1 MGHPFNVQILG
12 EITIKL
18 LILTILSVN
27 FIYSDE
33 DQHVHQHSHNHDV
46 YVQGE
51 RLEVDERRFKK
62 FLDGLSNS
70 QVVVVNVNGM
80 VCDFCARGIEKTFV
94 KDKAVKRIDVDLER
108 GKVLIAYTKEKE
120 INFDEIKNKILAN
133 GQNAIDFTILNI

>member
-1 MGHPFNVQILG
+1 MGYPFNVQILG

-33 DQHVHQHSHNHDV
+33 DQHMHQHSHNHDV

-51 RLEVDERRFKK
+51 KLEVDEKRFKN
-62 FLDGLSNS
+62 FLDGLTNS
-70 QVVVVNVNGM
+70 QVAVVNVNGM
-80 VCDFCARGIEKTFV
+80 VCDFCARGIEKTFA
-94 KDKAVKRIDVDLER
+94 KDSAVKRIDVDLER

>member
-1 MGHPFNVQILG
+1 MIR
-12 EITIKL
+12 L
-18 LILTILSVN
+18 LFLTILSVN
-27 FIYSDE
+27 FINSE
-33 DQHVHQHSHNHDV
+33 ENQHMHQHSHSHDV

-51 RLEVDERRFKK
+51 KLEVDEKRFKN
-62 FLDGLSNS
+62 FLDGLTNS
-70 QVVVVNVNGM
+70 QVAVVNVNGM

-120 INFDEIKNKILAN
+120 INFDEIRNKILAN

>member
-1 MGHPFNVQILG
+1 MIR
-12 EITIKL
+12 L
-18 LILTILSVN
+18 LLLTILSVN
-27 FIYSDE
+27 FISSDE
-33 DQHVHQHSHNHDV
+33 DQHMHQHSHSHDV

-51 RLEVDERRFKK
+51 KLEVDEKRFKN
-62 FLDGLSNS
+62 FLDGLTNS
-70 QVVVVNVNGM
+70 QVAIVNVNGM

>member
-1 MGHPFNVQILG
+1 MIR
-12 EITIKL
+12 L
-18 LILTILSVN
+18 LFLTILSVN
-27 FIYSDE
+27 FINSDE
-33 DQHVHQHSHNHDV
+33 DHNMHQHSHSHDI

-51 RLEVDERRFKK
+51 KLEVDEKRFKN
-62 FLDGLSNS
+62 FLDGLTNS
-70 QVVVVNVNGM
+70 QVAIVNVNGM

-120 INFDEIKNKILAN
+120 INFDEIRNKILAN

>member
-1 MGHPFNVQILG
+1 MIR
-12 EITIKL
+12 L
-18 LILTILSVN
+18 LLLTILSVN
-27 FIYSDE
+27 FISSDE
-33 DQHVHQHSHNHDV
+33 DQHMHQHSHSHDV

-51 RLEVDERRFKK
+51 KLEVDEKRFKN
-62 FLDGLSNS
+62 FLDGLTNS
-70 QVVVVNVNGM
+70 QVAVVNVNGM

-120 INFDEIKNKILAN
+120 INFDEIRNKILAN

>member
-1 MGHPFNVQILG
+1 MIR
-12 EITIKL
+12 L
-18 LILTILSVN
+18 LFLTILSVN

-33 DQHVHQHSHNHDV
+33 DQHMHQHSHYHDV

-51 RLEVDERRFKK
+51 KLEVDEKRFKK

-70 QVVVVNVNGM
+70 QIAVVNINGM

-120 INFDEIKNKILAN
+120 IDFDEIKNKNLAN

>member
-1 MGHPFNVQILG
+1 MIR
-12 EITIKL
+12 L
-18 LILTILSVN
+18 LFLTILSVN
-27 FIYSDE
+27 FISSDE
-33 DQHVHQHSHNHDV
+33 DQHMHQHSHSHDV

-51 RLEVDERRFKK
+51 KLEVDEKRFKN
-62 FLDGLSNS
+62 FLNGLTDS
-70 QVVVVNVNGM
+70 QVAVVNVNGM

-133 GQNAIDFTILNI
+133 GQNAIDFAILNI

>member
-1 MGHPFNVQILG
+1 M
-12 EITIKL
+12 TRL
-18 LILTILSVN
+18 LFLTILLVN
-27 FIYSDE
+27 FINSDE
-33 DQHVHQHSHNHDV
+33 NQHMHQHSHSHDV

-51 RLEVDERRFKK
+51 KLEVDEKRFKK
-62 FLDGLSNS
+62 FLDGLTNS
-70 QVVVVNVNGM
+70 QVAVVNVNGM

-120 INFDEIKNKILAN
+120 INFDEIKNKILVN

>member
-1 MGHPFNVQILG
+1 MIR
-12 EITIKL
+12 L
-18 LILTILSVN
+18 LFLTILSVN
-27 FIYSDE
+27 FIHSDE
-33 DQHVHQHSHNHDV
+33 DQHMHQHSHSHDV

-51 RLEVDERRFKK
+51 KLEVDEKRFKN
-62 FLDGLSNS
+62 FLDGLTNS
-70 QVVVVNVNGM
+70 QVAVVNVNGM

-120 INFDEIKNKILAN
+120 INFDEIRNKLLAN

>member
-1 MGHPFNVQILG
+1 M
-12 EITIKL
+12 IKL
-18 LILTILSVN
+18 LFLTILSVN

-33 DQHVHQHSHNHDV
+33 DQHMHQHSHNHDV

-51 RLEVDERRFKK
+51 KLEVDEKRFKK

-70 QVVVVNVNGM
+70 QVAVVNVNGM

-108 GKVLIAYTKEKE
+108 GKVLIAYIKDKE
-120 INFDEIKNKILAN
+120 INFEDIKNKILAN
-133 GQNAIDFTILNI
+133 GQNAIDFTVIDI